1 MDSSNVYGSTETEA
15 EDVRDKEDRALL
27 AVTSSRGFEG
37 RDLLPT
43 CRMAVAD
50 NREPESCDL
59 NNCGAG
65 CTFVGGDFRV
75 NEMPALTVQHTVWVR
90 EHNRIATQ
98 LKRINPTWRAERVF
112 QETRRIVNAE
122 WQNIIFSEW
131 LPILLGRN
139 YVQEFGLTPLKS
151 GYSSDYNPATD
162 PSISNE
168 FAAAAFRFGHTL
180 LTPNIPGRDENG
192 RNTTFLELRDAFNT
206 GVFLQEKGFIED
218 TVRGQ
223 SQEPV
228 PAFDGNFA
236 EGLSLFRRFNK
247 NIDFEDVMN
256 HLFETEEGN
265 NGGLDLL
272 ALNIQRGREHGIP
285 GYRCVGLSVL
295 TKFNKSKKI
304 FSGATQRC
312 ATLLHSHR
320 STREVFVKFSRTTK
334 TLTSS
339 PEEALRI
346 PTWMV
351 WSVKR
356 SCASSESSSCG

>member
-15 EDVRDKEDRALL
+15 EDVRDKRDRALL
-27 AVTSSRGFEG
+27 AATSRGIEG
-37 RDLLPT
+37 GHNLLPT
-43 CRMAVAD
+43 CRMALAN

-75 NEMPALTVQHTVWVR
+75 NEMPALTVQHTVWMR

-98 LKRINPTWRAERVF
+98 LRRINPTWRGERIF

-131 LPILLGRN
+131 LPILLGPS
-139 YVQEFGLTPLKS
+139 YVEEFGLTPRKS
-151 GYSSDYNPATD
+151 GYSSDYNPKSD

-180 LTPNIPGRDENG
+180 LTPNIPGRDGSG
-192 RNTTFLELRDAFNT
+192 RNTTFLELRKAFNT

-228 PAFDGNFA
+228 PAFDGNFV
-236 EGLSLFRRFNK
+236 
-247 NIDFEDVMN
+247 EDVIN

-285 GYRCVGLSVL
+285 GYR
-295 TKFNKSKKI
+295 
-304 FSGATQRC
+304 
-312 ATLLHSHR
+312 
-320 STREVFVKFSRTTK
+320 
-334 TLTSS
+334 
-339 PEEALRI
+339 
-346 PTWMV
+346 
-351 WSVKR
+351 
-356 SCASSESSSCG
+356 